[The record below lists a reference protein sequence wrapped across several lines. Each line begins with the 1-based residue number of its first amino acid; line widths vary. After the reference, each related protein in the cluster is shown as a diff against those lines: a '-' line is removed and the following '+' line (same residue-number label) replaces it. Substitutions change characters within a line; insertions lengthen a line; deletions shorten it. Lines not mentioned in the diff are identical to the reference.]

1 MNTRILR
8 IALAAALSL
17 VAFAADASAQRRG
30 GGGMVG
36 NRG

>member
-1 MNTRILR
+1 MTTRTPR

-17 VAFAADASAQRRG
+17 VAFAADVSAQRR